1 MGLWG
6 RKTLEVKC
14 YVHYVASRGN
24 TTTTRHCADM
34 SRGQQAGVLLVCSA
48 PFHTAPLQGSRYAG
62 PTLGEGRGRSLPE
75 GRVSAEIIAIFLH
88 QFVCSPSFIYLF
100 VSIYLT
106 VWVRI
111 HYDFILLLQWFQPW
125 PQELFG

>member
-1 MGLWG
+1 MQAPCWG
-6 RKTLEVKC
+6 K
-14 YVHYVASRGN
+14 GG
-24 TTTTRHCADM
+24 D
-34 SRGQQAGVLLVCSA
+34 
-48 PFHTAPLQGSRYAG
+48 G
-62 PTLGEGRGRSLPE
+62 PLPE

-100 VSIYLT
+100 MSIYLT

-125 PQELFG
+125 PQELSG